1 MSGSDKIGIV
11 MATMIEARPF
21 IDNMG
26 LVQKS
31 AKPFSVYCK
40 DNIFLIISGIGK
52 ACCASAV
59 THIINLFDVDSLYN
73 FGASG
78 DLNNKFKIGDILHI
92 NSIIEPDRPYI
103 SGGKRMIT
111 PDIIDGFPYA
121 SLSTQDRAMV
131 NNADREITGK
141 FADLADMEG
150 ASFMQICTLYNKKGY
165 LFKIV
170 TDVPGHDSD
179 KDIIKNVKK
188 TAVIL
193 YDYLFEKLFK
203 NLLFKID

>member
-1 MSGSDKIGIV
+1 MSGADKIGIV

-21 IDNMG
+21 IENMS
-26 LVQKS
+26 LVQIS

-40 DNIFLIISGIGK
+40 DNIFLVITGIGK

-59 THIINLFDVDSLYN
+59 SHIINLFDVDMLYN
-73 FGASG
+73 LGASG
-78 DLNNKFKIGDILHI
+78 DLNSKFKIGDILHI

-103 SGGKRMIT
+103 SGSKRILT
-111 PDIIDGFPYA
+111 PDILDGFSYA

-131 NNADREITGK
+131 NGFDRESAGK

-150 ASFMQICTLYNKKGY
+150 ASFMQICKLYNKKGY

-170 TDVPGHDSD
+170 TDVPGNDSD

-193 YDYLFEKLFK
+193 YEYLFEKLFK
-203 NLLFKID
+203 SLI